1 MKNKVRRKPTAK
13 EMASAI
19 IEINSKV
26 NECYARTQEL
36 DNVLGLY
43 IEMNK
48 DVDKFNSYIQQK
60 IDERKKASEND
71 QEKNGSPDKSNLQG
85 DTGGKGS
92 GSKRV
97 RKKSK

>member
-48 DVDKFNSYIQQK
+48 DIKKFNSYIEQK
-60 IDERKKASEND
+60 IKAKKEESND
-71 QEKNGSPDKSNLQG
+71 QKTNGVPDKPNLQG
-85 DTGGKGS
+85 DTDGEGS

-97 RKKSK
+97 RKKSG